1 MANRVVL
8 VHGFTQT
15 RRCWHPFDGLLA
27 ASFEC
32 RSLDAPGHGDAA
44 ALALDVP
51 SAAAH
56 LARRGGDGV
65 YLGYSMG
72 GRLCLRLALD
82 YPTRV
87 RGLVLI
93 SASPG
98 IVDAAERRARVLRDE
113 ALADRI
119 QQIGVAAF
127 VDEWLAQP
135 MFAHLPPA
143 NAHRDER
150 LRNTAAGLASSLRLA
165 GTGVQ
170 EPLWDRL
177 AELAMPVLVIAGSL
191 DETYLAV
198 GRQMVAAI
206 GTNATFAEITAAGH
220 SAQLEAPD
228 ATAQLVS
235 DWLAS
240 FAATTRTH

>member
-15 RRCWHPFDGLLA
+15 CRCWQPFDELLA

-32 RSLDAPGHGDAA
+32 RALDAPGHGDAA

-51 SAAAH
+51 AAAAH
-56 LARRGGDGV
+56 LARRGGEAV

-93 SASPG
+93 SATPG
-98 IVDAAERRARVLRDE
+98 IADTSQRHERVRRDE

-119 QQIGVAAF
+119 ADIGVAAF

-135 MFAHLPPA
+135 MFAHLLPA

-150 LRNTAAGLASSLRLA
+150 LRNTAIGLASSLRLA
-165 GTGVQ
+165 GTGAQ

-177 AELAMPVLVIAGSL
+177 GELAMPVLVIAGSL
-191 DETYLAV
+191 DEKYLDI

-206 GTNATFAEITAAGH
+206 GANATFAEITTAGH

-228 ATAQLVS
+228 ATAQLVN
-235 DWLAS
+235 DWLVS

>member
-15 RRCWHPFDGLLA
+15 RRCWQPFDELLA
-27 ASFEC
+27 ATFEC

-51 SAAAH
+51 AAAAH
-56 LARRGGDGV
+56 LARRGGVGV
-65 YLGYSMG
+65 YVGYSMG

-98 IVDAAERRARVLRDE
+98 IADASERHERVQHDE

-150 LRNTAAGLASSLRLA
+150 LRNTADGLASSLRLA
-165 GTGVQ
+165 GTGAQ

-177 AELAMPVLVIAGSL
+177 AELTMPVLVIAGSL
-191 DETYLAV
+191 DEKYLAI
-198 GRQMVAAI
+198 GQRMVAAI
-206 GTNATFAEITAAGH
+206 GANATFAEITAAGH
-220 SAQLEAPD
+220 SAPLEAPQ
-228 ATAQLVS
+228 AAVQLVN
-235 DWLAS
+235 DWLVS

>member
-15 RRCWHPFDGLLA
+15 SRCWPPFDELLA
-27 ASFEC
+27 ARVEC
-32 RSLDAPGHGDAA
+32 QSLDAPGHGNAA

-51 SAAAH
+51 AAAAH
-56 LARRGGDGV
+56 LARRGGTGI

-87 RGLVLI
+87 RGLVLV

-98 IVDAAERRARVLRDE
+98 IADASQRQARVQRDE

-135 MFAHLPPA
+135 MFAHLPAA

-150 LRNTAAGLASSLRLA
+150 LRNTADGLASSLRLA
-165 GTGVQ
+165 GTGAQ

-177 AELAMPVLVIAGSL
+177 AELAMPILVIAGSL
-191 DETYLAV
+191 DEKYVAI

-206 GTNATFAEITAAGH
+206 GANATFAEITAAGH
-220 SAQLEAPD
+220 SAPLEAPE
-228 ATAQLVS
+228 ATVQLVS
-235 DWLAS
+235 DWLVS
-240 FAATTRTH
+240 CAATTRTR

>member
-15 RRCWHPFDGLLA
+15 RRCWQPFDELLA

-32 RSLDAPGHGDAA
+32 RALDAPGHGDAA

-51 SAAAH
+51 AAAAD
-56 LARRGGDGV
+56 LARRGGDAV

-87 RGLVLI
+87 RGLVLV

-98 IVDAAERRARVLRDE
+98 IADPSERRERVRRDE
-113 ALADRI
+113 ALAARI
-119 QQIGVAAF
+119 ADIGVAAF

-135 MFAHLPPA
+135 LFANLPPA

-150 LRNTAAGLASSLRLA
+150 LRNTVQGLASSLRLA
-165 GTGVQ
+165 GTGAQ

-191 DETYLAV
+191 DKKFVTI
-198 GRQMVAAI
+198 GQQMVAAI
-206 GTNATFAEITAAGH
+206 GNNATFAEITAAGH
-220 SAQLEAPD
+220 SSPLEAPA
-228 ATAQLVS
+228 ATAQLVN

-240 FAATTRTH
+240 FVATTRTR